1 MRKMRTWNEYLIE
14 VLADRDEAIGHLE
27 AILEDYQILRNPA
40 VVRGALQTVVEA
52 QGGVSKIAKQV
63 DMDPQLLSKFLSNED
78 TPLIDALGI
87 VLKALGYQLSIK
99 PLECENRDLE
109 ADADDL
115 EVQNTTAHVAESPTS
130 LQ

>member
-1 MRKMRTWNEYLIE
+1 MRKMGTLREYLVE

-27 AILEDYQILRNPA
+27 AILEDYQTFGNPA
-40 VVRGALQTVVEA
+40 VVLDALQTVVEA
-52 QGGVSKIAKQV
+52 QGGVSKIAKRT
-63 DMDPQLLSKFLSNED
+63 DMDPQLLSKVLSNEN

-99 PLECENRDLE
+99 PLESENAEFETDTL
-109 ADADDL
+109 
-115 EVQNTTAHVAESPTS
+115 QTAHIAEGPTS

>member
-27 AILEDYQILRNPA
+27 AILEDYHIFRNPA

-99 PLECENRDLE
+99 PLEYENPHLE
-109 ADADDL
+109 TDTEGLDR
-115 EVQNTTAHVAESPTS
+115 QNASAYATER
-130 LQ
+130 

>member
-27 AILEDYQILRNPA
+27 AILEDYQIFRKPA

-99 PLECENRDLE
+99 PLEYENPHLE
-109 ADADDL
+109 TDTEGLDR
-115 EVQNTTAHVAESPTS
+115 QNASAYATER
-130 LQ
+130 